1 MKTYLKNTI
10 KRLIKF
16 ILSYKENSLIRKT
29 ILIFIDFFSLIISFN
44 FTLFINSY
52 SIYSYSFSSIFIYY
66 SLFLSFNLFIYYFTG
81 QYNNLTRYLGKI
93 DIYKICL
100 RNVFIISFTVFL
112 DSLLNFKTFNLKN
125 IIILWILLTNLNTFS
140 RILLRDVLRI
150 LNSKFSAKSENV
162 VIYGTSSTGFQLA
175 KYIENDSYFNLL
187 YFIDENKKLV
197 GKSINGKP
205 IRSVDFLL
213 KDIDKVDKVLV
224 IKNSLKLKNFKVLL
238 EKLSQIKIP
247 VLSIPKVNDLINGNV
262 HFDNLKSIS
271 IDDLLS
277 RDSFTPDLSNCAK
290 DIKSQNILVT
300 GAGGSIGA
308 EISRQ
313 LIKLQPKRIIILD
326 QNEFSLYKIEKEL
339 SNLCFEENI
348 ELITSLSD
356 ATEYKLLEKI
366 LLTYDCQIIFHAA
379 AYKHVPL
386 VQKNTIQAIKN
397 NIFSTWF
404 ICQLAESLNIKKVII
419 ISSDK
424 AVRPTNIM
432 GVTKRIS
439 ELIAQ
444 GFANKIESKNISN
457 SKEKSNLTIFTIVR
471 FGNVL
476 GSSGSV
482 VPLFR
487 NQIEM
492 GGPITLTH
500 KNVIRYFMT
509 IPEAVNLVIHASHLS
524 KGGELFLLDM
534 GKPVKIYDLAVQMIK
549 LSGLTLKDKNN
560 PDGDIEI
567 VLTGLRPGEKLYE
580 ELLIEK
586 DAEKT
591 SHSLIY
597 SAKEKYIQPEFLF
610 PQVNKLFKAVE
621 ELNINAIIEIIKTLV
636 PEWKEDNK
644 FS

>member
-1 MKTYLKNTI
+1 MKIYIKKTVYKLLHYIYL
-10 KRLIKF
+10 
-16 ILSYKENSLIRKT
+16 YKENSLIRKT
-29 ILIFIDFFSLIISFN
+29 ILIFIDLLSLLISLN
-44 FTLFINSY
+44 FIFFINSY
-52 SIYSYSFSSIFIYY
+52 SIYSYTFSSILIFY
-66 SLFLSFNLFIYYFTG
+66 SLFLSFNLLIYYLTG

-100 RNVFIISFTVFL
+100 RNLFIILLTLFW
-112 DSLLNFKTFNLKN
+112 DSLLNFNTFNFKN
-125 IIILWILLTNLNTFS
+125 VIILWIILTNINTFS
-140 RILLRDVLRI
+140 RILLRDI
-150 LNSKFSAKSENV
+150 LKIINSKFSSKSENV
-162 VIYGTSSTGFQLA
+162 VIYGTGSTGFQLS
-175 KYIENDSYFNLL
+175 KYIENDSYYNLL
-187 YFIDENKKLV
+187 YFIDIDKKLI

-205 IRSVDFLL
+205 IRNVEFLL
-213 KDIDKVDKVLV
+213 NNVNKVDKVLV
-224 IKNSLKLKNFKVLL
+224 IKNSLKLKNVKVL

-247 VLSIPKVNDLINGNV
+247 VLSIPKVNDLINGHV
-262 HFDNLKSIS
+262 QFDNLKSIS

-277 RDSFTPDLSNCAK
+277 RDSFTPNLSKCNK
-290 DIKSQNILVT
+290 DIRSQSILIT
-300 GAGGSIGA
+300 GAGGSIGS

-313 LIKLQPKRIIILD
+313 LIKLKPKRIVLLD
-326 QNEFSLYKIEKEL
+326 QNEYSLYKIEKEL
-339 SNLCFEENI
+339 YELCIEENI
-348 ELITSLSD
+348 ELITSLTD
-356 ATEYKLLEKI
+356 VTEYKLLKKI

-404 ICQLAESLNIKKVII
+404 ICELAELLNIKKVIV

-444 GFANKIESKNISN
+444 GFAKKIEYEESTKDIGNSN
-457 SKEKSNLTIFTIVR
+457 KTIYTIVR

-509 IPEAVNLVIHASHLS
+509 IKEAVTLVIHASHLS
-524 KGGELFLLDM
+524 IGGELFLLDM
-534 GKPVKIYDLAVQMIK
+534 GQPVKIYDLAVQMIK
-549 LSGLTLKDKNN
+549 LSGLTLKNKHN
-560 PDGDIEI
+560 PNGDIEI

-580 ELLIEK
+580 ELLIEE
-586 DAEKT
+586 DSEKT

-597 SAKEKYIQPEFLF
+597 SAKEKHYEPKFLF
-610 PQVNKLFKAVE
+610 SQIDALFKEVE
-621 ELNINAIIEIIKTLV
+621 ELNMDNIIKIAKKLV
-636 PEWKEDNK
+636 PEWIDNDNYI
-644 FS
+644 

>member
-1 MKTYLKNTI
+1 MKIYI
-10 KRLIKF
+10 KKTTHKLLKF
-16 ILSYKENSLIRKT
+16 ILSYKENNLIRKT
-29 ILIFIDFFSLIISFN
+29 ILIFIDFFSLLIALN
-44 FTLFINSY
+44 FTFFINSY

-100 RNVFIISFTVFL
+100 RNVLIISFT
-112 DSLLNFKTFNLKN
+112 
-125 IIILWILLTNLNTFS
+125 IILNYLFNFNIFSIKNLIVLWLILTNLNTFT
-140 RILLRDVLRI
+140 RILLRDIIRVF
-150 LNSKFSAKSENV
+150 NYKFSAKSENV
-162 VIYGTSSTGFQLA
+162 VIYGTGSTGFQLA
-175 KYIENDSYFNLL
+175 KYIENDSFYNLL
-187 YFIDENKKLV
+187 YFIDEDKKLL
-197 GKSINGKP
+197 GKSINGKT
-205 IRSVDFLL
+205 IRDVDFLL
-213 KDIDKVDKVLV
+213 NNVDKVDKVLV
-224 IKNSLKLKNFKVLL
+224 IKNSLKLKNVKALL

-247 VLSIPKVNDLINGNV
+247 VLSIPKVNDLIDG
-262 HFDNLKSIS
+262 HIQFDKLKSIS

-290 DIKSQNILVT
+290 DIKSKSILIT
-300 GAGGSIGA
+300 GAGGSIGS

-313 LIKLQPKRIIILD
+313 LIKLKPRRIVILD
-326 QNEFSLYKIEKEL
+326 QNEFCLYKIEKEL
-339 SNLCFEENI
+339 YNLCFKENI
-348 ELITSLSD
+348 ELITTLTD
-356 ATEYKLLEKI
+356 ATEYELLKKI
-366 LLTYDCQIIFHAA
+366 LLTYKCEIIFHAA

-386 VQKNTIQAIKN
+386 VQKNTIQSIKN

-404 ICQLAESLNIKKVII
+404 ICQLAETLNIKKVII

-444 GFANKIESKNISN
+444 GFAKKIEYKDNFN
-457 SKEKSNLTIFTIVR
+457 NTEKSKQTIFTIVR

-509 IPEAVNLVIHASHLS
+509 IPEAVSLVIQASHLS

-534 GKPVKIYDLAVQMIK
+534 GKPIKIYDLAVQMIK
-549 LSGLTLKDKNN
+549 LSGLTLKNENN
-560 PDGDIEI
+560 PNGDIEI

-597 SAKEKYIQPEFLF
+597 SAKEQFFEPNFLF
-610 PQVNKLFKAVE
+610 SQINELLEEVEKLNMDK
-621 ELNINAIIEIIKTLV
+621 IIAIAKKLV
-636 PEWKEDNK
+636 PEWRDNDNY
-644 FS
+644 S